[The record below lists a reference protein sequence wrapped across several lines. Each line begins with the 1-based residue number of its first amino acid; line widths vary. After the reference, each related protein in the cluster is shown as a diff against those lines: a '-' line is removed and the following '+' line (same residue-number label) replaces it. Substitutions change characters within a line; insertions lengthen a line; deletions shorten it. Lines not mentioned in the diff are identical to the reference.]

1 MQKVK
6 IGDKVYASDWCY
18 GTVVDI
24 DAEHDIVSV
33 EFETSGGGGTASF
46 SINDVQPEM
55 VTDRKNDALDIISNV
70 LSSVEEDMNQ
80 HAPCLNTKCMRPEL
94 CKKCKFNEVRTKN
107 LGYSCENYY
116 KAKALIDAGLCVK
129 SDLVDQIFKEIET
142 AMALSF
148 IPTHVRGVIDVPD
161 YYEGDLTEAI
171 ANIKKKFQ
179 KPEDC

>member
-1 MQKVK
+1 MVIN

-24 DAEHDIVSV
+24 DTEHDIVSV

-46 SINDVQPEM
+46 SIGEVHPETA
-55 VTDRKNDALDIISNV
+55 TDEKDNTLDIIHKV
-70 LSSVEEDMNQ
+70 LSSVEDEMDQ
-80 HAPCLNTKCMRPEL
+80 GAPCLNTKCMRPEL
-94 CKKCKFNEVRTKN
+94 CKKCKFNEVRAKK

-116 KAKALIDAGLCVK
+116 KAKALIDAGLCIE

-142 AMALSF
+142 AMVLSL
-148 IPTHVRGVIDVPD
+148 IPAHVRGVEDVPD

-179 KPEDC
+179 KSEDC